1 MDFLPEVNIVKAV
14 SKSLAVLDLI
24 MEPTWDMRYYS
35 YNRAWGEAA
44 ELGSMRN
51 GSGDEYSIVFLP
63 DGAAYARGFAHESPM
78 SPWAQDNDGELHP
91 GLIDGIS
98 PQFLPWV
105 AEPAFAADGVCDM
118 TVCLWT
124 ASGTAGSWEHGDV
137 PAPGTR
143 DDLSGASWLFS
154 LVTRPEP
161 AQYVEFARD
170 YFEEDLDAGA
180 VADVY
185 AHRPLDAGL
194 VTRINPERS
203 LADLIEELEEIGYPV
218 AATR

>member
-1 MDFLPEVNIVKAV
+1 MDFLPEVDVVRAV

-24 MEPTWDMRYYS
+24 MEPAWDMRHYS
-35 YNRAWGEAA
+35 YNRTWGEAA

-63 DGAAYARGFAHESPM
+63 GGAAYVRGFDHESPM
-78 SPWAQDNDGELHP
+78 SPWGPGNDGELHP
-91 GLIDGIS
+91 GLVDGI
-98 PQFLPWV
+98 PAQFLPWV
-105 AEPAFAADGVCDM
+105 AEPAFAVDDVCDM

-124 ASGTAGSWEHGDV
+124 VSGVAGSWEHGDV
-137 PAPGTR
+137 PAPGTH
-143 DDLSGASWLFS
+143 DDPSGAAWLFS

-161 AQYVEFARD
+161 GQYVDFARD
-170 YFEEDLDAGA
+170 YYEEDVDAGA
-180 VADVY
+180 VADLY

-194 VTRINPERS
+194 IARINPERS
-203 LADLIEELEEIGYPV
+203 LAEMIEELDEIGYPV